1 MRKCVNHVIGIK
13 CKLSVDKLRVG
24 QLVEMLRMPDTVFD
38 TPLVIAA
45 TAIILTL
52 CAFALSGLLVVRRFV
67 LPRMR
72 IRPEDSEFSG
82 TMVQGVMVFYGLAVA
97 LIAVGAF
104 EAYADASGIVA
115 VEAAELG
122 ALYRDASTYP
132 EPTRTELQ
140 QSLREYAEYVI
151 HSAWPAQRQG
161 QIARRGIE
169 MLNGVQSSMAAFEP
183 ATEGQKILHAE
194 ALRAYNQLLE
204 ARSLRLDA
212 VVGTGLPGVLW
223 VLVLVGAA
231 ISLSATFFF
240 SVADVRLHA
249 VLVTLLATFIGL
261 VIFMIFAF
269 DRPFRGDLGLEP
281 EPYQLVLDKV
291 MQ

>member
-1 MRKCVNHVIGIK
+1 MF
-13 CKLSVDKLRVG
+13 RV
-24 QLVEMLRMPDTVFD
+24 PDSVFD
-38 TPLVIAA
+38 TPLLIAGP
-45 TAIILTL
+45 AIILAL
-52 CAFALSGLLVVRRFV
+52 CVFALVGLLAVRRFV

-72 IRPEDSEFSG
+72 IRAEDSEFSG

-97 LIAVGAF
+97 LIAVGVF
-104 EAYADASGIVA
+104 DTYSDVSKIVA

-122 ALYRDASTYP
+122 ALYQDAGTYP

-140 QSLREYAEYVI
+140 RSLRGYALYVI
-151 HSAWPAQRQG
+151 HTAWPAQRQG
-161 QIARRGIE
+161 QVARRGIDL
-169 MLNGVQSSMAAFEP
+169 LNRVQSTMAAFEP

-212 VVGTGLPGVLW
+212 VAGSGLPGALW
-223 VLVLVGAA
+223 LLVLAGAA
-231 ISLSATFFF
+231 ISLSAAFFF

-249 VLVTLLATFIGL
+249 VLVTLLAAFMGL
-261 VIFMIFAF
+261 VILMIFAF

-281 EPYQLVLDKV
+281 EPYQLVLDKI